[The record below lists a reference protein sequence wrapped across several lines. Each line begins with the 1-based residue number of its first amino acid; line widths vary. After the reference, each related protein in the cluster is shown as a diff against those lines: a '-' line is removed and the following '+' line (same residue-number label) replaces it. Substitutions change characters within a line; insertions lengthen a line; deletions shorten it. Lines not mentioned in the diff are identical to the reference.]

1 MISQPTHYSSK
12 SSSDPATAPITDIIT
27 TTANI
32 ETATP
37 IIGPKNNKKFI
48 CLSSE
53 YSFIIIQLFYNKSKL
68 IRKIW

>member
-1 MISQPTHYSSK
+1 MLSQYYIVLHYSYAVYYSSK
-12 SSSDPATAPITDIIT
+12 SSSDPATAPITEIIT

-48 CLSSE
+48 CLTSD
-53 YSFIIIQLFYNKSKL
+53 
-68 IRKIW
+68 